1 MTNPPSIC
9 KADILVVDDTPSN
22 LRLLTTMLT
31 QHDYSVR
38 CVINGEMALEE
49 VQVICPDLILLDIQM
64 PEMSGYEVCLKLKQI
79 KEIKDVPVIFLS
91 ALGEVSDKV
100 KAFEVG
106 GADYI
111 SKPFEGQ
118 EVLARIENQL
128 AIRKLQRQL
137 TQQNT
142 ILEQEIRDRQQV
154 ETKLANSLALLQS
167 TFDSMGDGIIAIS
180 GTRQSVTYNQ
190 KFLDMWG
197 IDDPDTVLPDR
208 ESRVQFLA
216 NQLQSPEVFL
226 RRLQELY
233 LQPKVDAYD
242 VLELKDGRVFECH
255 SRPQRLGDGISGR
268 VWVYRDITERRR
280 AETQLQ
286 LEREKTE
293 QLLLNILPEAIA
305 ERLKQK
311 HQAIAEQFND
321 VTVLFA
327 DIVGFTE
334 LSSYISAKDLV
345 GLLNRIFSLFD
356 RLSERYGLEKI
367 KTIGDA
373 YMVVGGLPNPR
384 PDHAEAIAEMALS
397 MQQEIAYFRTYE
409 GRRLAIRIGINTG
422 AVVAGVIGTSK
433 FSYDLW
439 GDTVNIASRMES
451 QGEPNLI
458 QVAEATYQ
466 RLQSKYCLY
475 LRGMVN
481 IKGKGEMPTY
491 WLTSRK
497 NN

>member
-49 VQVICPDLILLDIQM
+49 VQIICPDLILLDIQM
-64 PEMSGYEVCLKLKQI
+64 PDISGYEVCLKLKEM

-128 AIRKLQRQL
+128 AIRKLQKQL
-137 TQQNT
+137 TQQNA
-142 ILEQEIRDRQQV
+142 ILEQEIRDRQKA
-154 ETKLANSLALLQS
+154 ESKLANSLALLQS
-167 TFDSMGDGIIAIS
+167 TFDSMGDGIIAVS
-180 GTRQSVTYNQ
+180 GNRQSVTYNQ

-208 ESRVQFLA
+208 DSRVHFLA
-216 NQLQSPEVFL
+216 KQLKSPEVFS
-226 RRLQELY
+226 RRLQEIH
-233 LQPKVDAYD
+233 LQPEVDAYD
-242 VLELKDGRVFECH
+242 VLELKDGRVFERH
-255 SRPQRLGDGISGR
+255 SRPQRLGDDISGR

-280 AETQLQ
+280 AEAQLR

-305 ERLKQK
+305 EQLKHN
-311 HQAIAEQFND
+311 HQAIFPAHWD
-321 VTVLFA
+321 PKL
-327 DIVGFTE
+327 
-334 LSSYISAKDLV
+334 
-345 GLLNRIFSLFD
+345 RI
-356 RLSERYGLEKI
+356 
-367 KTIGDA
+367 
-373 YMVVGGLPNPR
+373 PR
-384 PDHAEAIAEMALS
+384 G
-397 MQQEIAYFRTYE
+397 Q
-409 GRRLAIRIGINTG
+409 
-422 AVVAGVIGTSK
+422 VVAA
-433 FSYDLW
+433 
-439 GDTVNIASRMES
+439 ASIVS
-451 QGEPNLI
+451 P
-458 QVAEATYQ
+458 
-466 RLQSKYCLY
+466 KY
-475 LRGMVN
+475 
-481 IKGKGEMPTY
+481 
-491 WLTSRK
+491 
-497 NN
+497 